1 MVSTRRINKL
11 ADPQTEKEI
20 DNIYNLL
27 SRTGFYFD
35 VLNNRVGIGTTHPD
49 YSLDVRGGDI
59 KVTRGTTSPAMAS
72 LAFGSDFNRN
82 YIYGGDQDNN
92 MIFYVNGGE
101 RIRINSGGL
110 VGIGTTAPNAY
121 ALLDVSST
129 TKAFMPPRMTT
140 AQKLTIPSPTAG
152 MMVYDSTLN
161 HIYVFNNSTWEA
173 VYH

>member
-1 MVSTRRINKL
+1 
-11 ADPQTEKEI
+11 
-20 DNIYNLL
+20 
-27 SRTGFYFD
+27 
-35 VLNNRVGIGTTHPD
+35 
-49 YSLDVRGGDI
+49 
-59 KVTRGTTSPAMAS
+59 MAS
-72 LAFGSDFNRN
+72 LAFGSDFNKN